1 MWMHRALVRI
11 YQQLFSS
18 PCRLVSSEYLAALTL
33 YEYLLTFNAER
44 RVIWGRKLTLPS
56 MLFLLNRYSLW
67 LFSMSTILWNLVDWD
82 TNKVKC
88 SE

>member
-1 MWMHRALVRI
+1 MHRALVRL
-11 YQQLFSS
+11 YKPLFWI
-18 PCRLVSSEYLAALTL
+18 PYRLVSYKYPAALTL
-33 YEYLLTFNAER
+33 YEYLLTLNAER

-56 MLFLLNRYSLW
+56 ILFLLNRYSLW

-82 TNKVKC
+82 TNKVRC